1 MEVMRERRESES
13 ESTSNH
19 AKLSTSA
26 PHTLHVAR
34 HSQASQDPQHKPFR
48 QPQRTHKQGPTHH
61 THIRRHTRRHN
72 HTIKTSA
79 SRRSA
84 TPHPTTSDA
93 ASAWAASRS
102 LWSASRSPSS
112 ARRVATRGWRPWS
125 LPPSGRRTAAR
136 GVSSAGSGN
145 SRTRRAFPSSR
156 LDPSRMRRQ

>member
-26 PHTLHVAR
+26 PQTLHVAR

-61 THIRRHTRRHN
+61 THKTSQEDTN
-72 HTIKTSA
+72 NTIKTSA

-84 TPHPTTSDA
+84 TPHPMTSDA

-102 LWSASRSPSS
+102 LWSASRSLSS

-125 LPPSGRRTAAR
+125 PPPSERRTAAR

-145 SRTRRAFPSSR
+145 SRTRRAFPSSPS
-156 LDPSRMRRQ
+156 DPSRMRRQ